1 MNYSGRWD
9 YDTRRWLA
17 IKLGEKDREIER
29 LQKLVD
35 LFYEQQLTEIRLH
48 GT

>member
-1 MNYSGRWD
+1 MSWD

-17 IKLGEKDREIER
+17 IKLGEKDREIAR
-29 LQKLVD
+29 LQVIVD
-35 LFYEQQLTEIRLH
+35 AFYEAQLAEIRLH